1 MNASIEP
8 PLDLTPPQIL
18 YEHTNSNVA
27 VHTLLITQFPSPTAS
42 SYLPQRLVHIPPTPA
57 ADNHLPLAVESS
69 SDSIISSNTITD
81 VYSLD
86 ASGKPAF
93 ARTSNPFLATPS
105 LQRPQGERV
114 QFLAVIDNGTMIN
127 AIDTAAYQQV
137 ARQLAPLGLS
147 TRTL

>member
-27 VHTLLITQFPSPTAS
+27 VHTLLITQFPLPTAS
-42 SYLPQRLVHIPPTPA
+42 SYLPQKLVHIPPAPVT
-57 ADNHLPLAVESS
+57 DNHLPPAVESS
-69 SDSIISSNTITD
+69 GDGVISSNTITD

-93 ARTSNPFLATPS
+93 VHTSNPFLATPS
-105 LQRPQGERV
+105 LQGPQGKHV
-114 QFLAVIDNGTMIN
+114 QFLAVIDNGAMIN
-127 AIDTAAYQQV
+127 AIDTAAYQRV
-137 ARQLAPLGLS
+137 AQ
-147 TRTL
+147 